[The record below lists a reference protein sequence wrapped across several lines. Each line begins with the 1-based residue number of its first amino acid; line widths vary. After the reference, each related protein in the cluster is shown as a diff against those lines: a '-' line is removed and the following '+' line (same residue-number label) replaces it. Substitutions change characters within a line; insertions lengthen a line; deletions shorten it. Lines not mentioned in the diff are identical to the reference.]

1 MKSTHVLFG
10 RHLLNCGI
18 QEEGRWCSVLA
29 LNVLS
34 VSCTALLPGTL
45 EEGQGEGS
53 LDLDCVGYSF
63 HLQQVWKYPRRA
75 ALFSLVVWEFQSPDL
90 SANIRPA
97 KGHAPCTV
105 STSWSPYTFPGRC
118 ITCMLKPLFDP
129 FFVNYYCLCFLGN
142 GKVIFQVSWFCWCI
156 WTSRRRVWEWTFGII
171 IVTWDYE
178 THDWTLLPAK
188 EKKVLGFRVGRQKSS

>member
-1 MKSTHVLFG
+1 MLHSCSSWVVRKWLNAKETCCSYYEPILFKSMRSPWNVHVLFG
-10 RHLLNCGI
+10 RHLLDCGI

-34 VSCTALLPGTL
+34 VSCTGLLPGTL

-75 ALFSLVVWEFQSPDL
+75 ALCSLVVWKFQSPDL

-97 KGHAPCTV
+97 KGHASCTV
-105 STSWSPYTFPGRC
+105 NTSWSPYTFLGRC
-118 ITCMLKPLFDP
+118 ITCMLEPLFDP
-129 FFVNYYCLCFLGN
+129 FSS
-142 GKVIFQVSWFCWCI
+142 VILVLVSAF
-156 WTSRRRVWEWTFGII
+156 
-171 IVTWDYE
+171 
-178 THDWTLLPAK
+178 
-188 EKKVLGFRVGRQKSS
+188 